1 MRFAERETG
10 VGKSKEIRLHARYA
24 RLPHPASTLS
34 KHTFGNA
41 RASHS
46 PNSTLSRALASAR
59 GTSAWGTSARGMSV
73 HGISSLWMIGYMHVF
88 AIHIDNTT

>member
-24 RLPHPASTLS
+24 RLPHPVSTLS

-46 PNSTLSRALASAR
+46 PNSTLERVVFQAATRRALTRR
-59 GTSAWGTSARGMSV
+59 G
-73 HGISSLWMIGYMHVF
+73 
-88 AIHIDNTT
+88 